1 MKETPYEAGG
11 FAFPNAQ
18 MMEKAKKE
26 WQGARYIKKNADKS
40 NPQMIYDVYCQM
52 TRQGLF
58 ETPVGYVFL
67 YELQEYLRVNPS
79 INNQEIPA
87 IPVKE
92 PRAASGRRERA
103 DKDSGAPVQTKVK
116 VIRKVKNADYKPW
129 FFTSVTVSVIL
140 LLIVIGM
147 FAVTATSGNINIVN
161 YENALIE
168 KYENWESQ
176 LEEREERVRERENA
190 LRDKENNAGE
200 DGV

>member
-26 WQGARYIKKNADKS
+26 AEGARYIKNSADMS
-40 NPQMIYDVYCQM
+40 DPRMIYDVYCQM

-79 INNQEIPA
+79 INNQAIPA
-87 IPVKE
+87 IPVKA
-92 PRAASGRRERA
+92 PQAAPGRRERS
-103 DKDSGAPVQTKVK
+103 DFGSGAPVKTKVK

-147 FAVTATSGNINIVN
+147 FAVTATSGNVNIVN

-176 LEEREERVRERENA
+176 LEEREERIRERESA
-190 LRDKENNAGE
+190 FRDKENDAGE
-200 DGV
+200 DAF